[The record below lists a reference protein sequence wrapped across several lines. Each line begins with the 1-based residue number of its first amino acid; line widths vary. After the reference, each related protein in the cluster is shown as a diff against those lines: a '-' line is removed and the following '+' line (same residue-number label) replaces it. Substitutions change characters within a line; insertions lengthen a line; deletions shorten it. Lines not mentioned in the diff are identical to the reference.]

1 LGDGSLFSA
10 LVAAGGGTS
19 LRRRLK
25 ISQRQRLADHQHSDF
40 LLGDEGSLLSLERS
54 LIAIAAA

>member
-1 LGDGSLFSA
+1 
-10 LVAAGGGTS
+10 VAAGGGTS

-54 LIAIAAA
+54 PIAIAAA